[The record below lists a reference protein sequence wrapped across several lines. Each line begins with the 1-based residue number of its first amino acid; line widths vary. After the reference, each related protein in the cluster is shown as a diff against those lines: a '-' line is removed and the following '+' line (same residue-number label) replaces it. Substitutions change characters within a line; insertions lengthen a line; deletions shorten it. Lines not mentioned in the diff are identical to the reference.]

1 VATILAFGWLI
12 LGLDRISSRRGAARA
27 TLAIGVVWLA
37 LTLVTGV
44 SYVCSD
50 VDSVK
55 GQFQRAGQVA
65 LGVWL
70 VLLGWWASESGEDAG
85 EPVGDGGGDR
95 VSVP

>member
-1 VATILAFGWLI
+1 
-12 LGLDRISSRRGAARA
+12 
-27 TLAIGVVWLA
+27 
-37 LTLVTGV
+37 V
-44 SYVCSD
+44 SND

-55 GQFQRAGQVA
+55 GLFQRAGQVA

>member
-1 VATILAFGWLI
+1 
-12 LGLDRISSRRGAARA
+12 
-27 TLAIGVVWLA
+27 
-37 LTLVTGV
+37 V
-44 SYVCSD
+44 SND

-55 GQFQRAGQVA
+55 GLFQRVGQVA
-65 LGVWL
+65 SDVWL

>member
-1 VATILAFGWLI
+1 VLQDVIVQKPVGPGA
-12 LGLDRISSRRGAARA
+12 RG
-27 TLAIGVVWLA
+27 TLVLRLA
-37 LTLVTGV
+37 LILVTGV
-44 SYVCSD
+44 SYVSSD

-55 GQFQRAGQVA
+55 GLFQRAGQVA

-70 VLLGWWASESGEDAG
+70 VLLGWRASESGEDAG